1 MIMTNKKMTNAM
13 ALETAIEVMR
23 EDNQYDE
30 VVEKLQ
36 KMLVQVNK
44 KSSLNRKPTATQV
57 ENENLKGA
65 IVEYLDKTGKRLT
78 VSEMMKEI
86 PELANLSNQRVTSL
100 VTALYSKNN
109 PENRVIDRA
118 MDKRRAVFFMPEP
131 EED

>member
-1 MIMTNKKMTNAM
+1 MTNKKMTNAM
-13 ALETAIEVMR
+13 ALETAIEVLK

>member
-1 MIMTNKKMTNAM
+1 MTNKKMTNAM
-13 ALETAIEVMR
+13 ALETAIEVLK

-36 KMLVQVNK
+36 KMLAQVNK

>member
-1 MIMTNKKMTNAM
+1 MTNKKMTNAM
-13 ALETAIEVMR
+13 ALETAIEVLK

-118 MDKRRAVFFMPEP
+118 MDKRRAVFFMPES

>member
-1 MIMTNKKMTNAM
+1 MTNKKMTNAM
-13 ALETAIEVMR
+13 ALETAIEVMK

-65 IVEYLDKTGKRLT
+65 IVEYLDRTGKKLT

-118 MDKRRAVFFMPEP
+118 MDKRKAVFFMPEP

>member
-1 MIMTNKKMTNAM
+1 MTNKKMTNAM